1 MPDRFHYK
9 SAAIITKHG
18 KEKIIG
24 PILWDAFHIHLD
36 LARYD
41 TDLLGTFSGEV
52 VRPTDQLGTARLK
65 IQQAAAI
72 SNANLLLASEG
83 AFHPH
88 PDTPFLTVNTELI
101 ILFDRTT
108 EQEII
113 AKHTTLETNAA
124 TITTN
129 DEATLLAFAKRI
141 QFPTHRII
149 LMRDD
154 KKDSTKR
161 ILKDMANEAELI
173 NAFRSLQ
180 KDSKDLVVV
189 ETDLR
194 AMHNPTRQDQI
205 KITANKLVQL
215 MRSHCP
221 SCGYP
226 GYQINKWLPG
236 LPCCWC
242 NSPTT
247 NPLFEIYGCT
257 VCGHSEQKR
266 VAKPCA
272 DPGTCDQCNP

>member
-1 MPDRFHYK
+1 MSGRFYNT

-24 PILWDAFHIHLD
+24 PILWDAFHIHLE
-36 LARYD
+36 LAYYD
-41 TDLLGTFSGEV
+41 TDLLGTFSGEIE
-52 VRPTDQLGTARLK
+52 RPADQLGTARLK

-101 ILFDRTT
+101 ILFDRAT

-124 TITTN
+124 TISTN
-129 DEATLLAFAKRI
+129 DEATLLDFAKRI

-149 LMRDD
+149 LIQDN
-154 KKDSTKR
+154 KHNGSKQV
-161 ILKDMANEAELI
+161 LKDMATEAELI

-180 KDSKDLVVV
+180 KDSKDIVVI

-221 SCGYP
+221 SCDSP
-226 GYQINKWLPG
+226 GYQIQNWLPG

-242 NSPTT
+242 NTPTKNT
-247 NPLFEIYGCT
+247 QYEQYRCTYCGFE
-257 VCGHSEQKR
+257 EQKR
-266 VAKPCA
+266 VSKPCA